1 MNSQNVKNQAD
12 SPLDASQIVLSLF
25 PGIGLLDRG
34 FEDAGFTV
42 LRGPDRL
49 WGGDI
54 RSFAPPRG
62 VAAGVI
68 GGPPCQDF
76 SAARRDEPTGNG
88 LAMLEEFRRCV
99 LAADP
104 DWWLMENVARVPDWK
119 IPGYSWQRLDLRASD
134 FGLRQSRLR
143 HIQFGHRDGLVL
155 TVARGATVLGDLE
168 PCAMATEGAKKDRR
182 SWSDFC
188 ELQGLPR
195 DFALPVFSRRGR
207 YRAVGNGVPV
217 PMARALADGVQNLK
231 ADVRACA
238 CGCGRLLSGRQKAAG
253 PACRKRLQRRRDLA
267 QQETAV

>member
-1 MNSQNVKNQAD
+1 MIMDQQNVNHQAD
-12 SPLDASQIVLSLF
+12 LSAVASQVVISLF

-34 FEDAGFTV
+34 FEAAGFTV

-54 RSFAPPRG
+54 RHFTPPRG

-76 SAARRDEPTGNG
+76 SAARRDEPTGHG

-119 IPGYSWQRLDLRASD
+119 IPGYSWQRIDLRASE

-143 HIQFGHRDGLVL
+143 HIQFGHRDNHVL
-155 TVARGATVLGDLE
+155 TIARGATVDGELE
-168 PCAMATEGAKKDRR
+168 PCALATEGAKVDRR
-182 SWSDFC
+182 SWADFC

-207 YRAVGNGVPV
+207 YTAVGNGVPV
-217 PMARALADGVQNLK
+217 PMAQALAEGILNLRP
-231 ADVRACA
+231 DTRACI
-238 CGCGRLLSGRQKAAG
+238 CSCGRPVFGRQEAAG
-253 PACRKRLQRRRDLA
+253 PACRKRMQRRRDAA
-267 QQETAV
+267 QQ